1 MNKDDLK
8 IPLQNE
14 NKNKN
19 ETSKENKEEPGGK
32 ITKTEK
38 QEEKINE
45 LEEQLQRTT
54 ADFENYKKWIN
65 RQTSEQIQ
73 FAGEKILKK
82 LIDFCDDLERAINA
96 SKIQS
101 SKEIIEGLEL
111 LDKKFKKL
119 LEEENVKPMDC
130 IGQQFDPYFHEA
142 FAQEKDKEDN
152 IILEEL
158 QKGYFLNSRVLR
170 HAKVKVS
177 KKQKQTNEK

>member
-1 MNKDDLK
+1 MNKNNLK
-8 IPLQNE
+8 PPLQDE
-14 NKNKN
+14 NKNN
-19 ETSKENKEEPGGK
+19 SKTKKGNKEETAEK
-32 ITKTEK
+32 TTKTKE

-54 ADFENYKKWIN
+54 ADFENYKKWVD

-82 LIDFCDDLERAINA
+82 LIDFYDDLERVINA

-119 LEEENVKPMDC
+119 LEEENVKPMNC

-142 FAQEKDKEDN
+142 FAQEKGKEEN

-158 QKGYFLNSRVLR
+158 QKGYFLNSHVLR

-177 KKQKQTNEK
+177 QKQKD